1 MLRTVLRE
9 RERGER
15 ERERFELGTV
25 DMLSIGG
32 MTFVL
37 GVLCVA
43 CLVIISGLPSKIHRT
58 RALAILAVCTIAYY
72 KQNSCGLCHREACVF
87 QHPRWRNW

>member
-1 MLRTVLRE
+1 VRADNWLREVKCDAEDSPARE
-9 RERGER
+9 RERERR

-58 RALAILAVCTIAYY
+58 KALAILTV
-72 KQNSCGLCHREACVF
+72 
-87 QHPRWRNW
+87 